1 MKFISKIGFILVAV
15 YLILMAINALIP
27 GIVIPVIIS
36 RIVALAAAFLILAG
50 RWGHFS

>member
-1 MKFISKIGFILVAV
+1 MKYISKIGFILVAV
-15 YLILMAINALIP
+15 YLILMAIKVLIP

-36 RIVALAAAFLILAG
+36 RIVALTAALLILVD